1 MTVALAALGWVLAAG
16 ALAVALATRRELDA
30 RMERLARATHELR
43 RPLTAARLAAH
54 SLAGANGDRAARA
67 AAIERELARAG
78 RLLGDLDG
86 VRGAV
91 APPCLGEMRLVV
103 VPELL
108 ADVTETWAPVAAAQ
122 GRTVVVEP
130 WGEVAVVRGDVDRL
144 AQALGNLVANALEHG
159 VGTVRLGVRAGGGRV
174 MLTVADAG
182 AGPQK
187 PLDVLMGGASA
198 GRGHRGRGLAIVAEI
213 ARAHGGGIRVEEEQD
228 VRARL
233 VIDLP
238 GAAGPASVSRPER
251 AVS

>member
-1 MTVALAALGWVLAAG
+1 MTVAIAALGWVVAAG

-54 SLAGANGDRAARA
+54 GLAGANGDRAARA
-67 AAIERELARAG
+67 TAIERELARAG

-91 APPCLGEMRLVV
+91 APPWLAETRLVV
-103 VPELL
+103 ASELL
-108 ADVTETWAPVAAAQ
+108 ADVAETWAPVAAAQ
-122 GRTVVVEP
+122 GRRVELDP
-130 WGEVAVVRGDVDRL
+130 WDEVPVVRGDADRL

-159 VGTVRLGVRAGGGRV
+159 VGTVRVGVRARGGRV
-174 MLTVADAG
+174 VLRVADAG
-182 AGPQK
+182 PGPQK
-187 PLDVLMGGASA
+187 PLDVLVGAA
-198 GRGHRGRGLAIVAEI
+198 GTGRGSRGRGLAIVAEI
-213 ARAHGGGIRVEEEQD
+213 ARAHGGVVRVEQGD
-228 VRARL
+228 VGARI

-238 GAAGPASVSRPER
+238 GAAGTRSVSGPER